1 MQNVSNNQNSS
12 SDKSPPNILFYS
24 KYCPHCKKFADILFK
39 LPHIN
44 ERFVKISVDAKNV
57 RLPGFVET
65 VPTIVVFDQGVK
77 QILTDTKAFAW
88 VNQFLEENT
97 QVDLVPYD
105 LGVMSSSLSD
115 GFSFIDDASGKGMEH
130 TFAWMDKPEQTRI
143 GLIAEST
150 NSSNENKVNESQ
162 IERFKMERDR
172 SVPNIQRPSEKIDF
186 TKMYEQESKG
196 QIDQTVINQL
206 QQFRGN
212 QVKRGP
218 PPQRAPNF
226 QSQNFQSQNF
236 QSQNFQSQNFRSNHL
251 NPQQHRTI

>member
-1 MQNVSNNQNSS
+1 MQNKSMQNNE
-12 SDKSPPNILFYS
+12 DKSPPNILFYS

-57 RLPGFVET
+57 RLPSFVET
-65 VPTIVVFDQGVK
+65 VPTIVIFDQGVK

-115 GFSFIDDASGKGMEH
+115 GFSFIDDATGKGMEH

-150 NSSNENKVNESQ
+150 NNSNENKINESQ

-212 QVKRGP
+212 QTKRGP

-226 QSQNFQSQNF
+226 QS
-236 QSQNFQSQNFRSNHL
+236 SNYRP
-251 NPQQHRTI
+251 NNSFQHRTI